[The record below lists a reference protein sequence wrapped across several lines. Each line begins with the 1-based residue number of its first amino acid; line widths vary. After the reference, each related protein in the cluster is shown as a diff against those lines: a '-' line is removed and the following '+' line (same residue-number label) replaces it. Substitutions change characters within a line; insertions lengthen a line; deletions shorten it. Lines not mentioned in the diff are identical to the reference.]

1 MKTKNLILVVLVG
14 AIFGGIGMFAGNRAP
29 SGSTAASPAPSA
41 AVSTRTSSTVGA
53 EAGTQARG
61 DTQAQA
67 VDSLFAQSMPDAA
80 GAMQKLSQWR
90 GKPVVV
96 NFWATWCGPCVQEMP
111 ELSALQTTLAPR
123 KIQIIGVGI
132 DSPTNI
138 REFAGKYKIAY
149 PLYVAGM
156 SGTDLS
162 KQFGN
167 PSGSL
172 PYTVVIDGGGRI
184 VKTYLGKLK
193 MDELQRDLAA
203 L

>member
-1 MKTKNLILVVLVG
+1 MMMKKNLVLVVLVG
-14 AIFGGIGMFAGNRAP
+14 LVFGGVGMFVGSRAP
-29 SGSTAASPAPSA
+29 IGKPADAAANAPAAGSPAASAPA
-41 AVSTRTSSTVGA
+41 AV
-53 EAGTQARG
+53 Q
-61 DTQAQA
+61 
-67 VDSLFAQSMPDAA
+67 SLFAQSMADSA
-80 GAMQKLSQWR
+80 GGMQKLAQWQ

-111 ELSALQTTLAPR
+111 ELSALQTELAPR
-123 KIQIIGVGI
+123 HIQIVGIGI

-138 REFAGKYKIAY
+138 REFATKYKIAY

-167 PSGSL
+167 QAGGL
-172 PYTVVIDGGGRI
+172 PYTVLIGANGQI

-193 MDELQRDLAA
+193 MEELRKDLAA